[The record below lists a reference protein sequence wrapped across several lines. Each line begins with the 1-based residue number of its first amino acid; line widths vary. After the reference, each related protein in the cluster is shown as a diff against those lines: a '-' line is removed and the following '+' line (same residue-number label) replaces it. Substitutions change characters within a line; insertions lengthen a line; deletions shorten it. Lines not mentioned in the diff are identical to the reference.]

1 MQISLLVIAI
11 SKTNLL
17 VSQTQ
22 ELSDMYKRNKSCR
35 NLFTEG
41 KRPIKWHFID
51 VHKNKNL
58 VRHNISFLLSI
69 NNEHLKQKCKRC
81 FILKKKKRPRKQMYK
96 RIFQMKRKM
105 YVSTENA
112 SLSFSASTSQ
122 SVILLQQL
130 RSCEEIFKTYPIYI
144 QIQQCIYVYI

>member
-1 MQISLLVIAI
+1 M
-11 SKTNLL
+11 SKG
-17 VSQTQ
+17 S
-22 ELSDMYKRNKSCR
+22 KSCP

-41 KRPIKWHFID
+41 KRPIMWHFID
-51 VHKNKNL
+51 VHKNKYL
-58 VRHNISFLLSI
+58 VRYNISFLLSI
-69 NNEHLKQKCKRC
+69 NNEYLKYKCKRC
-81 FILKKKKRPRKQMYK
+81 FILKKRPRKQMYK
-96 RIFQMKRKM
+96 CIFQMKRKM

-144 QIQQCIYVYI
+144 QI